1 MLTCSR
7 STFGCGVDFEVD
19 GLHCSIEHENC
30 GTMNH
35 EPMLLYLELT
45 RTFAGHEKWDYDFI
59 MHQLYPTCVY
69 VLYVPSL
76 IYINKI
82 LFTST
87 KKMHIWIG
95 VATGG
100 IYIYISNLQP
110 LCSFSLLLL
119 RRLIYGHRSVAGVT
133 RDYSE
138 CTWEVQKN
146 VAVSISISVKNTNP
160 NRANCFAQSK

>member
-7 STFGCGVDFEVD
+7 STFGWGVDFEVD
-19 GLHCSIEHENC
+19 GLHCSIEHKNC

-45 RTFAGHEKWDYDFI
+45 RTFAGHQKWDYDFI

-82 LFTST
+82 LFMST

-95 VATGG
+95 VAT
-100 IYIYISNLQP
+100 NLQP

>member
-45 RTFAGHEKWDYDFI
+45 RTFAGHETWDYDFI

-82 LFTST
+82 LFMST

-100 IYIYISNLQP
+100 IYIYIKSTASLQLQP
-110 LCSFSLLLL
+110 SSPAQIDLRSQVCSQCDK
-119 RRLIYGHRSVAGVT
+119 RL
-133 RDYSE
+133 
-138 CTWEVQKN
+138 
-146 VAVSISISVKNTNP
+146 
-160 NRANCFAQSK
+160 F

>member
-1 MLTCSR
+1 
-7 STFGCGVDFEVD
+7 
-19 GLHCSIEHENC
+19 
-30 GTMNH
+30 
-35 EPMLLYLELT
+35 MLLYLELT

-82 LFTST
+82 LFMST

-100 IYIYISNLQP
+100 IYIYIYIKSTASLQLQP
-110 LCSFSLLLL
+110 SSPAQIDLRSQVCS
-119 RRLIYGHRSVAGVT
+119 RCDKRL
-133 RDYSE
+133 
-138 CTWEVQKN
+138 
-146 VAVSISISVKNTNP
+146 
-160 NRANCFAQSK
+160 F